1 MNTISNA
8 HDQQNPVFKEVL
20 ENSLSDQQEH
30 GPHLRQLHAKSH
42 GLVAGKF
49 IVAEDLPEKCKVGVF
64 ATPKKEYDIWVRF
77 SNASPAKNNQ
87 VPPDNRPDGD
97 ARGMAIKLLQVEGN
111 TLPSDDPPTQDFVLL
126 NHPVFFAQNAK
137 TYLTLRKLRLA
148 REQKPPFFL
157 APFVFLNILILG
169 VKLLPNLKIA
179 KAIASKKTGNPL
191 LVPYWSTT
199 PYKLGD
205 HKIKF
210 AVFPREPETPPSS
223 LPNHPDYLRKAM
235 STYLQEQ
242 KKSAT
247 FDFFVQFYVDEQL
260 TPIEN
265 AMKEWQEKDAP
276 LIKVATVI
284 IPDQAFDTEA
294 RKAEDA
300 SLLFTPWHTLPEHEP
315 LGDINLSR
323 KEVYAEGA
331 RVRRSQP
338 NPA

>member
-1 MNTISNA
+1 MSTTPNTK
-8 HDQQNPVFKEVL
+8 DQQNPVFEEVL
-20 ENSLSDQQEH
+20 KNSLSDQKEH

-64 ATPKKEYDIWVRF
+64 AKPKKEYDIWVRF

-87 VPPDNRPDGD
+87 VPSDSRPDGD
-97 ARGMAIKLLQVEGN
+97 ARGMAIKLRQVEGN
-111 TLPSDDPPTQDFVLL
+111 TLPSDQHEPATQDFVLL
-126 NHPVFFAQNAK
+126 NHPVFFAQDAK

-148 REQKPPFFL
+148 NEQKPPLLL
-157 APFVFLNILILG
+157 APFAFLNKLILI
-169 VKLLPNLKIA
+169 VRLLPNLKIA

-191 LVPYWSTT
+191 LVPFWSTT

-210 AVFPREPETPPSS
+210 AVFPHEPETPPSS
-223 LPNHPDYLRKAM
+223 LPDDPDYLRKAM

-242 KKSAT
+242 KRSAT
-247 FDFFVQFYVDEQL
+247 FDFSVQFYVNEQL

-265 AMKEWQEKDAP
+265 PMKEWQEKDAP
-276 LIKVATVI
+276 LIKVATII
-284 IPDQAFDTEA
+284 IPDQVFDTDT
-294 RKAEDA
+294 RKTEDA

-315 LGDINLSR
+315 LGEINLSR
-323 KEVYAEGA
+323 RKVYEEGA
-331 RVRRSQP
+331 KARRS
-338 NPA
+338 